1 MNRSWLSR
9 TSYLVSRTIL
19 RPERAVSAV
28 SHYHP
33 AFDVLL
39 LLLLAGGWIG
49 ALRALVDLRGLLTG
63 GISPGDFLG
72 DIVTALFAYGFSL
85 LLVGAYAVSVCVT
98 AALLG
103 GRARFAATF
112 LAYLLATAVALA
124 VAAIPVTILRIV
136 DVGYEMGVVTSALV
150 EVGPWIY
157 ILILLYSATD
167 RIHKTVLPRVIAYL
181 GLGVLPIMLILVL
194 LWRYLDLPI
203 LIGLV

>member
-1 MNRSWLSR
+1 MSRSWLSR
-9 TSYLVSRTIL
+9 IAYLVSRTIL
-19 RPERAVSAV
+19 RPERAVSTV

-33 AFDVLL
+33 VVDVLL

-49 ALRALVDLRGLLTG
+49 ALRAFANLRGLFTG
-63 GISPGDFLG
+63 GVSSDELLR
-72 DIVTALFAYGFSL
+72 DIVTALLAYGFSL
-85 LLVGAYAVSVCVT
+85 LVVGAYAVSVCVT

-124 VAAIPVTILRIV
+124 VSAIPVTILRMV
-136 DVGYEMGVVTSALV
+136 DAGEEMGVVTSMLV

-181 GLGVLPIMLILVL
+181 GLGVMPIMLILVL